1 MQNLLKYITLLLLII
16 PLNLFSQDTK
26 QLEKQARKAY
36 TQHNYAEALQYIE
49 PLVDLYPNNES
60 YIYSLAVCYIKT
72 NSPKKGIDLLDSI
85 EKSSAAQSADFHY
98 YIAEGYLALGKI
110 HLAEDAIYQASLFS
124 KGVENVEILKQQIE
138 NAKVILSDKTKV
150 IVRHLGPKV
159 NSKSNEHSITLTKD
173 HQSFLFT
180 RVTKLGDEKSS
191 IGSRFEQIYHAY
203 MDANDEWA
211 TPARVAELSADGHA
225 ATIQLFDND
234 TKALLYRD
242 GNIYERE
249 KAGEHWGSE
258 YVLKGVNSPAQET
271 HAFITEDQ
279 QHLYFA
285 SRGFNDTDD
294 LDLFHSTWNKRK
306 KQWNDP
312 VELTELNTPEN
323 EDSPFI
329 NAEGELFFSSKGHHS
344 MGGYD
349 IFRSVYDEAAQK
361 WTAPQNLGV
370 PINSTAD
377 DTYFSM
383 YGKIGYFSS
392 ARTESLGQLDIYQV
406 FFFDKVR
413 INGVVLKENGDP
425 LVNASVRLESKD
437 QLYETITNEKG
448 AYSLLADIENN
459 FYIKVEKNSNIFHE
473 GTYSIKIG
481 MRNNKEEEQHFY
493 VIRENSQ
500 EDGVVLASAAP
511 NVIPV
516 KIHNTFN
523 VNPMLGANQGI
534 EMTIKKTKKLHM
546 TGKVSYRGLPIEN
559 AEITVNNKP
568 FKSDKKG
575 EFIYHL
581 DKTSGLFS
589 TPRVVTVAKED
600 MELKSWYIEGD
611 RIIIL
616 LRDKLQDVLEGRVV
630 DENDRPI
637 VNKVLH
643 IFVKNRLFSTSTDFN
658 GEFSITFPIGVRLKT
673 NFEVMV
679 PGRSLKS
686 FAQERREY
694 SQYIKMKVSNE
705 QAVSNIGFRVV
716 DQDGNFVNDAL
727 ILADGKFA
735 STNSRGYTNLEVDM
749 TPSEFEGSISLVHIH
764 AHDIINRFY
773 DVIQKTL
780 TITVNIEE
788 EEEVV
793 ENIEVAMLGTDAT
806 EKTIEQRREEL
817 SLRNDFLSVYEKA
830 ENKELIA
837 QHEIDSLNAELSR
850 LESKLTSKTDTIFS
864 SQDSSLLA
872 MIGVLRNKLQEK
884 EDRMSK
890 FKEENQISE
899 AEHQKEILTY
909 FMAMCGLFLLIIG
922 LIVIVRRAYL
932 QKRKVELVKE
942 ELDDAMT
949 QVNDQNIKITNSLRA
964 AQTIQYAILPPLDLL
979 QSKFKNIFSIYRPK
993 DIVSGDFYWYG
1004 ETKKRDGSTVK
1015 FFAVVDCTGHGVPG
1029 ALMSMIGKTILQEVV
1044 DKKLTQDTSIILE
1057 MLNQRVITY
1066 LRQQENTINDGM
1078 DIALCK
1084 FETIDGVEK
1093 LFFSGAKSDIYIA
1106 RKKYGVLERHRG
1118 SKKSIGGKQKVG
1130 REFHTEQI
1138 EYEEGDYL
1146 IMLTDGILDQNN
1158 EQNDKFGRRYFEQY
1172 IKKHIDQ
1179 PIEDLGDLVEAALDV
1194 HQNNI
1199 PQRDDITVLG
1209 IQL

>member
-1 MQNLLKYITLLLLII
+1 MQNLLKYITILLLII
-16 PLNLFSQDTK
+16 PLKLFSQDSK

-49 PLVDLYPNNES
+49 PLVDLYPDNES

-72 NSPKKGIDLLDSI
+72 NLPKEGIELLESI
-85 EKSSAAQSADFHY
+85 KKSSAAQSADFHY

-110 HLAEDAIYQASLFS
+110 QLAEDAIYQASLFS
-124 KGVENVEILKQQIE
+124 KGVEDVDILKQQIG
-138 NAKVILSDKTKV
+138 NAKVILSDKNKV
-150 IVRHLGPKV
+150 IVRHLGDRV
-159 NSKSNEHSITLTKD
+159 NSKYNEHSITLTKD

-191 IGSRFEQIYHAY
+191 KGSRFEQIYHAY

-211 TPARVAELSADGHA
+211 NPARVEELSADGHA

-242 GNIYERE
+242 GNIYQRE
-249 KAGEHWGSE
+249 KTGDNWGGE
-258 YVLKGVNSPAQET
+258 YLVKGINSPAQET

-306 KQWNDP
+306 RQWNEP
-312 VELTELNTPEN
+312 EELTELNTPQD

-349 IFRSVYDEAAQK
+349 IFRSVYDDQNDQ

-370 PINSTAD
+370 PINSTSD

-392 ARTESLGQLDIYQV
+392 ARSESIGQLDIFQV

-413 INGVVLKENGDP
+413 INGVVEKEDGEP
-425 LVNASVRLESKD
+425 LVNASVRLESKE
-437 QLYETITNEKG
+437 QLYETVTNEKG
-448 AYSLLADIENN
+448 AYSLLADIDNN

-481 MRNNKEEEQHFY
+481 IRNEKEEEQHFY
-493 VIRENSQ
+493 VIKENSN
-500 EDGVVLASAAP
+500 EDGVVLASAPP

-516 KIHNTFN
+516 KVHNTFDI
-523 VNPMLGANQGI
+523 NPMLGSNQGI
-534 EMTIKKTKKLHM
+534 EMTVKETKAPTMK
-546 TGKVSYRGLPIEN
+546 GKVSYRGLPISN

-568 FKSDKKG
+568 FKSDSNG
-575 EFIYHL
+575 EFTYHININ
-581 DKTSGLFS
+581 DGLFS

-600 MELKSWYIEGD
+600 MELKSWFIEND
-611 RIIIL
+611 KIIIL
-616 LRDKLQDVLEGRVV
+616 LRDKLQDVLEGRVINE
-630 DENDRPI
+630 DNNPI
-637 VNKVLH
+637 ANKALH
-643 IFVKNRLFSTSTDFN
+643 IFANNRLFSTSTDQN
-658 GEFSITFPIGVRLKT
+658 GEFSITFPIGIRLKT

-679 PGRSLKS
+679 PGRSLRS

-705 QAVSNIGFRVV
+705 QSISNIGFRVI
-716 DQDGNFVNDAL
+716 DQDGSFVSDAL

-735 STNSRGYTNLEVDM
+735 TTNSRGYTDLKVEM
-749 TPSEFEGSISLVHIH
+749 TPSEFEESISLVHIH
-764 AHDIINRFY
+764 AHEIINRFY
-773 DVIQKTL
+773 DNIQKTL

-788 EEEVV
+788 EEDVI
-793 ENIEVAMLGTDAT
+793 ENIEVAALGEEAT

-837 QHEIDSLNAELSR
+837 QYEIDSLNAELSR
-850 LESKLTSKTDTIFS
+850 LESKLTAKTDTIFS

-884 EDRMSK
+884 EDRMMK

-909 FMAMCGLFLLIIG
+909 FLAMCGLLLLVIG
-922 LIVIVRRAYL
+922 LIVIIRRAYL

-964 AQTIQYAILPPLDLL
+964 AQTIQYAILPPIGLL
-979 QSKFKNIFSIYRPK
+979 ESRFKKLFSIYRPK

-1004 ETKKRDGSTVK
+1004 ETKKIDGSLVK

-1084 FETIDGVEK
+1084 FETINGVTK
-1093 LFFSGAKSDIYIA
+1093 MFFSGAKSDIYIV

-1118 SKKSIGGKQKVG
+1118 SKKAIGGKQKVG
-1130 REFHTEQI
+1130 REFETQQI
-1138 EYEEGDYL
+1138 EFEEGDYL
-1146 IMLTDGILDQNN
+1146 LMLTDGILDQNN
-1158 EQNDKFGRRYFEQY
+1158 ENNDKFGRRYFETY
-1172 IKKHIDQ
+1172 IRKHIDQ
-1179 PIEDLGDLVEAALDV
+1179 PIEDLGDLIEAALDV

-1199 PQRDDITVLG
+1199 PQRDDITVVG
-1209 IQL
+1209 IEL